1 MVKNPPLRPAVF
13 LFKSSCAADAVIN
26 EILLGI
32 EEEGIPAEVREQQLS
47 LTVDLAKSAAD
58 SSLLNVG
65 IAASS
70 TEVVVH
76 HGDLPADKPLF
87 LLRAKHQTST
97 NLKLL
102 GVNAARLVKGNPLV
116 INDDLLQIGTRFLP

>member
-1 MVKNPPLRPAVF
+1 MVKNAPARPAV
-13 LFKSSCAADAVIN
+13 LIFKASCATDADIN

-32 EEEGIPAEVREQQLS
+32 EEEGIPAEVCEEQLS
-47 LTVDLAKSAAD
+47 LTINLAKVAAD
-58 SSLLNVG
+58 RSALNVG

-70 TEVVVH
+70 IDATVH
-76 HGDLPADKPLF
+76 HRDLPTDKPLF
-87 LLRAKHQTST
+87 LLCAKNYTSA

-116 INDDLLQIGTRFLP
+116 LSDDLLQYRTRSLL